1 MFCKYC
7 GKEIGETA
15 WCPYCGAQVNPIN
28 NQPQAQPQ
36 PQAQQD
42 PWGDPAPTAPMTSA
56 PMTSAP
62 QTNTLALVG
71 LILSIVFGGLISLI
85 VSVIGLNKAKELN
98 SGKGMAIA
106 GIIISVAK
114 IVISIIVVIIYVAL
128 FASGIVSGAIAL
140 N

>member
-1 MFCKYC
+1 MFCKHC
-7 GKEIGETA
+7 GKEIGEAA

-56 PMTSAP
+56 P

-85 VSVIGLNKAKELN
+85 VSIIGLNKAKELN

-128 FASGIVSGAIAL
+128 FASGILSGAIAL